1 MQIKRITE
9 CSKGEH
15 SAILSTFIKLPYV
28 INIFVLSNFECLF
41 YTGFNVIVVGCFQGI
56 VEQNN
61 VGDPGG
67 IQLDLDT
74 AVIPLDQGP
83 KQNGTLHS
91 RGNSADLT

>member
-1 MQIKRITE
+1 MHVKSITE
-9 CSKGEH
+9 GEH
-15 SAILSTFIKLPYV
+15 SAILSTFIKLPFV

-41 YTGFNVIVVGCFQGI
+41 YTGFNVIVVVGCFQGT

-61 VGDPGG
+61 VGDPSG